1 MHRGRVYSTGT
12 SMSAHCMYGYIMLDA
27 TLPRTSINRTI
38 GLLYILFHTRKCLSP
53 GPYEPVYSTLQ

>member
-27 TLPRTSINRTI
+27 TLPRTSINNSINKYNHQYTGI
-38 GLLYILFHTRKCLSP
+38 
-53 GPYEPVYSTLQ
+53 

>member
-38 GLLYILFHTRKCLSP
+38 GLLYSNR
-53 GPYEPVYSTLQ
+53 